1 MKEIWKDIND
11 FENYEISNLGRI
23 RPKVRYLSTKVN
35 KQGNVEVSL
44 NKKGKSC
51 GKMLGRL
58 VFEAFSGQELTK
70 DDVII
75 YLDGDKTNCD
85 FSNLAVVSRS
95 EREKMAYERGEKQ
108 CRKFDFYGEELT
120 VRQIAEKTG
129 MKQAI
134 IEQRLC
140 RRGWGIEEAAEV
152 PVAKFNV
159 KKGVKDEEQQNRS

>member
-1 MKEIWKDIND
+1 MEEIWRDID
-11 FENYEISNLGRI
+11 GFENYEVSNTAKV
-23 RPKVRYLSTKVN
+23 RPKARLLAVKTN
-35 KQGNVEVSL
+35 KSGNLEVSL
-44 NKKGKSC
+44 NKGDKRH

-58 VFEAFSGQELTK
+58 VYEAFSGRKLTK
-70 DDVII
+70 DEVVI

-95 EREKMAYERGEKQ
+95 ERERMAYENGEKS

-129 MKQAI
+129 MKQSI

-140 RRGWGIEEAAEV
+140 RRGWCIEEAAEV
-152 PVAKFNV
+152 PVSSFS
-159 KKGVKDEEQQNRS
+159 KGE

>member
-1 MKEIWKDIND
+1 MEEIWKDID
-11 FENYEISNLGRI
+11 GFDNYEISNKARI
-23 RPKVRYLSTKVN
+23 RPKARFLSTKLN

-44 NKKGKSC
+44 NKNGKSC

-58 VFEAFSGQELTK
+58 VYEAFSGQELTK

-85 FSNLAVVSRS
+85 YSNLAVVSRS
-95 EREKMAYERGEKQ
+95 ERERMAYEKGEKQ

-120 VRQIAEKTG
+120 VRQISERTG
-129 MKQAI
+129 MKQSI

-159 KKGVKDEEQQNRS
+159 KKGVKENEKQ

>member
-1 MKEIWKDIND
+1 MEEIWKDID
-11 FENYEISNLGRI
+11 GFDNYEVSNTAKV
-23 RPKVRYLSTKVN
+23 RPKTRYLAVKTN
-35 KQGNVEVSL
+35 KQGNLEVSL
-44 NKKGKSC
+44 NKSGKSC

-58 VFEAFSGQELTK
+58 VYEAFSGQELTK

-85 FSNLAVVSRS
+85 YSNLAVVSRS
-95 EREKMAYERGEKQ
+95 ERERMAYERGEKE

-120 VRQIAEKTG
+120 VRQISEKTG
-129 MKQAI
+129 MKQSI

-159 KKGVKDEEQQNRS
+159 KKGV